1 MNLAKSKK
9 MKKNLLHNLKPA
21 TVLFLMLLMSG
32 FVVSNA
38 QTINRSTM
46 DIKYQWNLEAIY
58 PSDEA
63 WTKAFEDVK
72 DRTEKIEAAYKG
84 KLNTSAKTLFGF
96 LTEQADLN
104 KEFSRVYS
112 YASMKSDQDTREAKY
127 LAKLQELSQAIALIG
142 SKLAFVN
149 PEILAMGKDK
159 VDQFAKE
166 EPGLNTFHM
175 FFDNLFRNKEHLLP
189 ESEEKLL
196 AQASVVLNAPS
207 SIHNI
212 FTNAEFPYPTVTLSD
227 NSKMLL
233 DQAGYSKARALPERK
248 DRELVF
254 KEFWTSMSLY
264 QKTLA
269 QQLFAQVN
277 TDIFTAKARHY
288 NSALESAL
296 HEFNVP
302 VAVYHSL
309 IDNVNK
315 NLPTFHRYL
324 KLRKRMMGL
333 DTLKYSDMYAPVV
346 KDLELKFEF
355 DDAHA
360 LVVNAMAPL
369 GKPYTDL
376 LNKAKEERWIDVYP
390 TTGKRSGAYSNGSI
404 YDVHPYVL
412 LNYNHQYNDVST
424 YAHEMGHALH
434 SYSSNKKQLYQ
445 NADYSIFVAEVAST
459 FNEALLND
467 YMVNHTKDDNNR
479 ITLLMERLDGFKG
492 TLFRQTQFAEF
503 ELAIH
508 EKAEAGEPLSNE
520 VLTKIY
526 GDILR
531 KYYGSKEGIC
541 FIDDL
546 YALEWAY
553 IPHFYYNF
561 YVYQYAT
568 SFTAS
573 SALAGKVLN
582 HEAGSV
588 DKYLQFISSGCTK
601 YPIDLLKD
609 AGVDMTTNEPFDKAI
624 ASMNKLMDEIEIILK
639 KQGK

>member
-1 MNLAKSKK
+1 MKNIYPLTNNIKK
-9 MKKNLLHNLKPA
+9 ALSLSI
-21 TVLFLMLLMSG
+21 VICCFLIT
-32 FVVSNA
+32 NA
-38 QTINRSTM
+38 QTVNRTNM
-46 DIKYQWNLEAIY
+46 EIKYQWNLEDIY
-58 PSDEA
+58 SSDEA
-63 WTKAFEDVK
+63 WTKAFQDVK
-72 DRTEKIEAAYKG
+72 DKTEILLQLKG
-84 KLNTSAKTLFGF
+84 KLGTSAKNLYEF
-96 LTEQADLN
+96 LTNSSNVN
-104 KEFSRVYS
+104 KEFTRVYC

-127 LAKLQELSQAIALIG
+127 LAKMQELSQSIAVIG
-142 SKLAFVN
+142 SKLAFMN
-149 PEILAMGKDK
+149 PEILDIGKAKIDEFK
-159 VDQFAKE
+159 KE
-166 EPGLNTFHM
+166 EPGLKTYSM
-175 FFDNLFRNKEHLLP
+175 YFDNLFRNKEHLLSEP
-189 ESEEKLL
+189 EEKLL
-196 AQASVVLNAPS
+196 AQASVVLNSPS

-212 FTNAEFPYPTVTLSD
+212 FTNAEFPYPKVILSD
-227 NSKMLL
+227 KSEVIL
-233 DQAGYSKARALPERK
+233 DQAGYSKYRALADRN

-254 KEFWTSMSLY
+254 NTFWKEMGLF

-277 TDIFTAKARHY
+277 TDIFTSKARHY
-288 NSALESAL
+288 NSSLESAL

-302 VAVYHSL
+302 VEVYHSL
-309 IDNVNK
+309 VDNVNK

-324 KLRKRMMGL
+324 KLRKRMMNL

-346 KDLELKFEF
+346 KDLDVKFDF
-355 DDAHA
+355 DQAHE
-360 LVVNAMAPL
+360 LVVKAMEPL
-369 GKPYTDL
+369 GKPYQEL
-376 LNKAKEERWIDVYP
+376 LSTAKTQRWIDVYP
-390 TTGKRSGAYSNGSI
+390 TTGKRSGAYSNGSV

-412 LNYNHQYNDVST
+412 LNYNNQYNDVST

-434 SYSSNKKQLYQ
+434 SYSSNKKQLYP

-459 FNEALLND
+459 FNEALLNE
-467 YMVNHTKDDNNR
+467 YMVKNSTDDNNK
-479 ITLLMERLDGFKG
+479 ISLLMERLDGFKG

-520 VLTKIY
+520 ILNNLY

-531 KYYGSKEGIC
+531 KYYGTKEGIC
-541 FIDDL
+541 VVDDL
-546 YALEWAY
+546 YSLEWSY

-573 SALAGKVLN
+573 SALAEKVLN

-588 DKYLQFISSGCTK
+588 EKYMQFISSGCTK

-609 AGVDMTTNEPFDKAI
+609 AGVDMTTNEPFDRAI
-624 ASMNKLMDEIEIILK
+624 TSMNKLMDEIEALLK